1 MSFQNTVN
9 RLISRL
15 LPGAVTLLAA
25 WLVSGCA
32 AIHSTPYLSYLSV
45 TPDATSIALGQT
57 AQFKVMATYSN
68 GVSDDV
74 SASVTW
80 KTLAPDIASV
90 DASGVASSMAV
101 GKATVVATMSG
112 VSGFAEITVSQAAL
126 ESLTITAPTSSLD
139 LGQSAQLKASG
150 TYSDKSVQDVTN
162 LVSWSAA
169 QPNVVTVNAAGLAV
183 SKATGST
190 QITASLNNINASSQ
204 ITVSPAALVSMAVVS
219 KDTAVPLGVSEQFHA
234 VGTYTDGSTADL
246 TGAASWTSS
255 APGVVSI
262 NATGAAATRT
272 VGSALITA
280 AVAGTSG
287 AATFTVSPAALVS
300 IAVSA
305 SRSSLPLGGAEQLTA
320 TGAYTDGS
328 TRDLTASATWTSSS
342 SGILSV
348 SSAGAVKT
356 ISVGT
361 AAVSASLSGI
371 TGSASLTVSTA
382 ALAAIRISSASTT
395 VPVGDTLQLSAI
407 GSFTDGSTQDLTD
420 AVNWTSSTPGVVSVR
435 GAGLVAGVATGVAGV
450 SASSGSI
457 SGVAS
462 ISVSGPVLSSMSL
475 SPAAPTVLIGRS
487 LQLAVVGTFS
497 DGSTQNVTSQVAWNV
512 DTAAIAA
519 VSAGGLVI
527 AQQVGSTGIE
537 ASLNGVQTS
546 DTLTVMPLLT
556 VAYFD
561 ATSGGDSS
569 IRITNPATT
578 GQDLCAMV
586 YVFDQDQ
593 QMSECCGCHVSRDG
607 LLTLSLNKDL
617 RSNPLTGVASKA
629 GTVMLVAADYAAS
642 SPCNAAAATPNGTV
656 IAWSTKLPQS
666 SQLSST
672 ENTFSNSPLGA
683 TLAAALQAQ
692 CYFIQQLGSGQGQC
706 GCGASH

>member
-219 KDTAVPLGVSEQFHA
+219 KDAAVPLGVSEQFHA

-280 AVAGTSG
+280 AVAGTSE
-287 AATFTVSPAALVS
+287 
-300 IAVSA
+300 
-305 SRSSLPLGGAEQLTA
+305 RQPLL
-320 TGAYTDGS
+320 
-328 TRDLTASATWTSSS
+328 
-342 SGILSV
+342 
-348 SSAGAVKT
+348 
-356 ISVGT
+356 
-361 AAVSASLSGI
+361 
-371 TGSASLTVSTA
+371 
-382 ALAAIRISSASTT
+382 
-395 VPVGDTLQLSAI
+395 
-407 GSFTDGSTQDLTD
+407 
-420 AVNWTSSTPGVVSVR
+420 
-435 GAGLVAGVATGVAGV
+435 
-450 SASSGSI
+450 
-457 SGVAS
+457 
-462 ISVSGPVLSSMSL
+462 
-475 SPAAPTVLIGRS
+475 
-487 LQLAVVGTFS
+487 
-497 DGSTQNVTSQVAWNV
+497 
-512 DTAAIAA
+512 IAA
-519 VSAGGLVI
+519 WRRGTVDRHRRLYGWQHPGPH
-527 AQQVGSTGIE
+527 GIGNLDQFIE
-537 ASLNGVQTS
+537 RYSFRLQCW
-546 DTLTVMPLLT
+546 
-556 VAYFD
+556 
-561 ATSGGDSS
+561 SGKDHFSW
-569 IRITNPATT
+569 
-578 GQDLCAMV
+578 
-586 YVFDQDQ
+586 Y
-593 QMSECCGCHVSRDG
+593 CCGVGFFVRHHRQREPDRIDRG
-607 LLTLSLNKDL
+607 PGGNPDFL
-617 RSNPLTGVASKA
+617 RQHHGSGRRY
-629 GTVMLVAADYAAS
+629 VAAQRDWELYRRKH
-642 SPCNAAAATPNGTV
+642 PGPDRC
-656 IAWSTKLPQS
+656 
-666 SQLSST
+666 
-672 ENTFSNSPLGA
+672 
-683 TLAAALQAQ
+683 
-692 CYFIQQLGSGQGQC
+692 C
-706 GCGASH
+706 